1 MSDIKKT
8 INQLDFSES
17 EHYLLSIR
25 LKTDGFS
32 FSIYNTT
39 TKEYHSEEIETDSSL
54 SLTANLKRTFKEQ
67 EFLSKP
73 YRQKNVVFVG
83 TRYLL
88 LPLELFEDEQ
98 KETLF
103 YHSHVKKEN
112 EIILYDI
119 VKKMNIVVL
128 YAIDKSAYRFLKE
141 WDKELGIQSETS
153 LFINRLHSINK
164 SSGKKQL
171 FLNLRKGKI
180 DLFSLFEGNLL
191 SINTFTTQ
199 AVSDILY
206 YSLHLW
212 KQLEFNQLQDEFL
225 FWDNSGE
232 VKTIVPELGK
242 YIKNIKCIPFSTP
255 VELKIE

>member
-1 MSDIKKT
+1 MSDIKT
-8 INQLDFSES
+8 INHDQGSRFL
-17 EHYLLSIR
+17 LLSIR

-128 YAIDKSAYRFLKE
+128 YAIDKSAYDSQE

-153 LFINRLHSINK
+153 LSSTDSIPLIK
-164 SSGKKQL
+164 EWKTAVSKLTGKK
-171 FLNLRKGKI
+171 
-180 DLFSLFEGNLL
+180 SLSFFEIIKHQYVYHTSRFRISYTVPP
-191 SINTFTTQ
+191 SI
-199 AVSDILY
+199 
-206 YSLHLW
+206 
-212 KQLEFNQLQDEFL
+212 
-225 FWDNSGE
+225 
-232 VKTIVPELGK
+232 
-242 YIKNIKCIPFSTP
+242 
-255 VELKIE
+255 